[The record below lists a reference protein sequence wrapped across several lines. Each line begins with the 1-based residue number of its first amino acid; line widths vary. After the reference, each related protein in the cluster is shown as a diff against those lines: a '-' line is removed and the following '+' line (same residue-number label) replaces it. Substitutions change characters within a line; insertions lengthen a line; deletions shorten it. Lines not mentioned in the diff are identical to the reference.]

1 MRQDR
6 DEFWSRLL
14 NTIREIHK
22 MKSNGGVRVMTGPFY
37 PLHEAAAYCGYE
49 SPDAFRRVVRELGV
63 ELPRCGPKGNRYAKS
78 VLDEFMNSPSSFLVC
93 RNRLVQSVKL

>member
-1 MRQDR
+1 
-6 DEFWSRLL
+6 
-14 NTIREIHK
+14 
-22 MKSNGGVRVMTGPFY
+22 MKTFLTRHMTGPFY

-78 VLDEFMNSPSSFLVC
+78 VLDEFMNSPSRFQA
-93 RNRLVQSVKL
+93 NAVKRRRAEVKIEL